1 MVEKSALQPPI
12 AVVGLGALF
21 PGATAND
28 GFWKNIIDG
37 KDLIEEVP
45 PSHWLIEDYF
55 DPDPSKSGKSYGKR
69 GAFLQGVS
77 FDPLDH
83 VIPPNNLSA
92 TDTAQLLALV
102 VAKRVLYDA
111 CRLDFNHIDPARTS
125 VILGVASATELA
137 GTMSGSLQYPVW
149 KQAMREAGVND
160 VDVDRVAEAAKSLY
174 ADWNENTFPGL
185 LGNVVAGRIASRFG
199 LGGTNCVID
208 AACASSLA
216 AVHMAV
222 QELWLGQSDLVITGG
237 VDALNDVFMF
247 ICFSRTPALSPSG
260 DCRPFADNA
269 DGTVLG
275 EGVGMLA
282 LRRLEDAERDGDQI
296 YAVLRGLGS
305 SSDGRAKSIYAP
317 RPEGQA
323 LALERAYAAAGYDP
337 DTVELVEAHGTGTV
351 AGDLAELEALSNV
364 FGRGGRS
371 DAPWCAIGSV
381 KSQIGHTKGAAGS
394 AALIKAV
401 LALHH
406 KALPPTIKVSAPHRR
421 LKEAGVPFYV
431 NSELRPWIRG
441 DRHPRRA
448 SVSSFGF
455 GGSNFHVAVEEY
467 RGSAPRPGR
476 IRHLSSEL
484 FLFSAP
490 DAEGLSAALRAA
502 QEEAAAPGAFASAA
516 KSSQTRFDRNAPHR
530 LAIVARQSS
539 ELDSAFDRVDA
550 SVAAGTRLSQP
561 GLHYAAVAAV
571 AGPIA
576 FLFPGQGSQYVG
588 MGAELALAFEAAR
601 VPWDCLADSSEP
613 SLCSLPRI
621 VFPPPAFGDDERR
634 GQQTELTATAR
645 AQPAIAVSSLC
656 YLDLILAASV
666 RADML
671 GGHSFGEL
679 TALYAAGAMSRTR
692 FLELARCRGEILQ
705 DASSGA
711 MLAVFAPRE
720 AVEKAVGVKTGSAT
734 IANHNAPDQ
743 VVVAGS
749 LDAIEAIAR
758 ELSAQGVNAQRIP
771 VSAAFHSPLV
781 AAAREPFRIA
791 LAEQA
796 FSQLSTP
803 VYANATARPYPSHEG
818 IAKLLSDQIV
828 QEVRFCDQI
837 EAMHAD
843 GARIFVEVGPGHTLT
858 ELVKRCLGDRPHL
871 AVALDGKAKDG
882 VWRFWNALGQLAI
895 NGVAIDFAPFWDGYE
910 LETPNLEAGSPI
922 SVEINGSNYGKRY
935 PAPSSSPPRAAR
947 TPRPSPEPSPSSP
960 ASPPSFD
967 AVSMSKPLAPPPPS
981 LPFVQTGEPQ
991 MDAPRPPASPS
1002 AASLASSA
1010 NGADGRLQGLVEIIR
1025 SSSQAHQV
1033 AQKALADTHLAYLK
1047 ATEAALR
1054 LLAGAGAEQGALA
1067 AIAPPAPAPT
1077 ANAAPVVFAE
1087 HPAPETFVEPF
1098 VMPSPASFVIA
1109 EPTPTAVAAPPP
1121 PGPSRD
1127 TVALILD
1134 IVAAKTGYP
1143 ASMLTPDMELER
1155 DLGID
1160 SIKRVEILAAVRQAL
1175 PDLPAIDP
1183 NELASLTTLRA
1194 IGERF
1199 AAAPGQTPPAAAA
1212 ASDASPKT
1220 ADAQS
1225 DIAALLLDIIAEK
1238 TGYPVSML
1246 KPEMELERDLGV
1258 DSIKRVEILAA
1269 VRKAA
1274 PDLPQVDM
1282 SELAALTTLAAIGEK
1297 LRGALSP
1304 ASIPLPNPA
1313 DEPRQPGA
1321 IRRVVLEARE
1331 TARPV
1336 ASLRPLR
1343 VAIQDS
1349 PIAAALVAALDRRG
1363 VRAEQFAKVPGAG
1376 ADALVLFSLDD
1387 EDPAALC
1394 ERAVEAARTFAS
1406 QAGPDGGLMVTV
1418 QDTGGDFGLSA
1429 KCGARAW
1436 TAGLSGL
1443 AKTAAR
1449 EWPRARVKAIDL
1461 ECRGVAQEKLAETL
1475 ADELLCGGEEVEIGL
1490 PADGRRIT
1498 LHETERSLPVSAAVP
1513 SRLSEGS
1520 VIVVTGARGVTAACV
1535 RALSERLP
1543 IRLAFLG
1550 RSKLLDIP
1558 AEFVGLGELALR
1570 RALATRDVGI
1580 APDLRRIAADAQSI
1594 HASGEVQ
1601 RTLGDLA
1608 ASGVEV
1614 FYQSVDVADAAA
1626 VREAI
1631 GAVRRR
1637 WGRIDGIVHGAGQ
1650 LADKLIEASGAEQVR
1665 KVFAPKVAGLKAL
1678 LDATADDELSLI
1690 ALFSSIAGRY
1700 GNPGQSGYAMANEIL
1715 NKVARAEAARR
1726 GPACL
1731 VRALNWGPWSGG
1743 MVTAEL
1749 QRHFAER
1756 GVATI
1761 DLEAGAKAF
1770 AAEIMHGSPDPS
1782 EVEVVLFGAPPAA
1795 AASLSGA
1802 A

>member
-1 MVEKSALQPPI
+1 MVDKSALQPPI

-92 TDTAQLLALV
+92 TDTAQLLALI

-111 CRLDFNHIDPARTS
+111 CRLDFNHIDPARAS

-160 VDVDRVAEAAKSLY
+160 ADVDRVAEAAKSLY

-282 LRRLEDAERDGDQI
+282 LRRLEDAERDGDRI

-317 RPEGQA
+317 RAEGQA

-364 FGRGGRS
+364 FGRSGRS

-455 GGSNFHVAVEEY
+455 GGSNFHVALEEY
-467 RGSAPRPGR
+467 SGSAPRPGR
-476 IRHLSSEL
+476 IRHLSAEL
-484 FLFSAP
+484 FLFSAL
-490 DAEGLSAALRAA
+490 DAEGLRAGLRAA
-502 QEEAAAPGAFASAA
+502 QEDAAAPGAFALAA
-516 KSSQTRFDRNAPHR
+516 KCSQTRFDRSAPHR

-561 GLHYAAVAAV
+561 GLHYAAGAVV

-601 VPWDCLADSSEP
+601 TPWDSLADSSEP
-613 SLCSLPRI
+613 SLRSLPRI
-621 VFPPPAFGDDERR
+621 VFPPPAFSDDERR
-634 GQQTELTATAR
+634 GQQAELTATAR

-656 YLDLILAASV
+656 YLDLISAAGV
-666 RADML
+666 RADMF

-679 TALYAAGAMSRTR
+679 TSLYAAGAMSRSR
-692 FLELARCRGEILQ
+692 FLELARRRGEILQ

-720 AVEKAVGVKTGSAT
+720 AVEKTVGVKTGSAT

-781 AAAREPFRIA
+781 VAAREPFRIA
-791 LAEQA
+791 LGEQP
-796 FSQLSTP
+796 FSQLAAP

-843 GARIFVEVGPGHTLT
+843 GARVFVEVGPGHTLT

-871 AVALDGKAKDG
+871 AVAMDGKAKDG

-935 PAPSSSPPRAAR
+935 PAPSSSPPRAAP
-947 TPRPSPEPSPSSP
+947 TARPLPEPSPSSP
-960 ASPPSFD
+960 PSPPSID
-967 AVSMSKPLAPPPPS
+967 AVSMSKLLAPPPPS
-981 LPFVQTGEPQ
+981 LPFVKTEEPR

-1010 NGADGRLQGLVEIIR
+1010 NGADGRLQGLVE
-1025 SSSQAHQV
+1025 SSV
-1033 AQKALADTHLAYLK
+1033 
-1047 ATEAALR
+1047 
-1054 LLAGAGAEQGALA
+1054 
-1067 AIAPPAPAPT
+1067 P
-1077 ANAAPVVFAE
+1077 
-1087 HPAPETFVEPF
+1087 
-1098 VMPSPASFVIA
+1098 
-1109 EPTPTAVAAPPP
+1109 
-1121 PGPSRD
+1121 
-1127 TVALILD
+1127 
-1134 IVAAKTGYP
+1134 AAKH
-1143 ASMLTPDMELER
+1143 M
-1155 DLGID
+1155 
-1160 SIKRVEILAAVRQAL
+1160 
-1175 PDLPAIDP
+1175 
-1183 NELASLTTLRA
+1183 
-1194 IGERF
+1194 
-1199 AAAPGQTPPAAAA
+1199 
-1212 ASDASPKT
+1212 
-1220 ADAQS
+1220 
-1225 DIAALLLDIIAEK
+1225 
-1238 TGYPVSML
+1238 
-1246 KPEMELERDLGV
+1246 
-1258 DSIKRVEILAA
+1258 
-1269 VRKAA
+1269 
-1274 PDLPQVDM
+1274 
-1282 SELAALTTLAAIGEK
+1282 K
-1297 LRGALSP
+1297 LRK
-1304 ASIPLPNPA
+1304 
-1313 DEPRQPGA
+1313 
-1321 IRRVVLEARE
+1321 
-1331 TARPV
+1331 RPW
-1336 ASLRPLR
+1336 RTP
-1343 VAIQDS
+1343 IS
-1349 PIAAALVAALDRRG
+1349 PISK
-1363 VRAEQFAKVPGAG
+1363 Q
-1376 ADALVLFSLDD
+1376 
-1387 EDPAALC
+1387 
-1394 ERAVEAARTFAS
+1394 
-1406 QAGPDGGLMVTV
+1406 
-1418 QDTGGDFGLSA
+1418 
-1429 KCGARAW
+1429 
-1436 TAGLSGL
+1436 
-1443 AKTAAR
+1443 
-1449 EWPRARVKAIDL
+1449 PR
-1461 ECRGVAQEKLAETL
+1461 
-1475 ADELLCGGEEVEIGL
+1475 
-1490 PADGRRIT
+1490 
-1498 LHETERSLPVSAAVP
+1498 
-1513 SRLSEGS
+1513 
-1520 VIVVTGARGVTAACV
+1520 
-1535 RALSERLP
+1535 
-1543 IRLAFLG
+1543 
-1550 RSKLLDIP
+1550 
-1558 AEFVGLGELALR
+1558 LR
-1570 RALATRDVGI
+1570 
-1580 APDLRRIAADAQSI
+1580 
-1594 HASGEVQ
+1594 
-1601 RTLGDLA
+1601 
-1608 ASGVEV
+1608 
-1614 FYQSVDVADAAA
+1614 
-1626 VREAI
+1626 
-1631 GAVRRR
+1631 
-1637 WGRIDGIVHGAGQ
+1637 
-1650 LADKLIEASGAEQVR
+1650 
-1665 KVFAPKVAGLKAL
+1665 
-1678 LDATADDELSLI
+1678 
-1690 ALFSSIAGRY
+1690 
-1700 GNPGQSGYAMANEIL
+1700 
-1715 NKVARAEAARR
+1715 
-1726 GPACL
+1726 
-1731 VRALNWGPWSGG
+1731 
-1743 MVTAEL
+1743 
-1749 QRHFAER
+1749 
-1756 GVATI
+1756 
-1761 DLEAGAKAF
+1761 
-1770 AAEIMHGSPDPS
+1770 
-1782 EVEVVLFGAPPAA
+1782 
-1795 AASLSGA
+1795 
-1802 A
+1802 